1 MTAARAASRRLGR
14 DGPAVFPI
22 GLGCM
27 GMSGYYGFAR
37 ESRPENG
44 ASARRE
50 AVETIRHALERGID
64 FLDTAD
70 VYGPFANEELVGEA
84 VRGRRERL
92 VLATKFGFETT
103 AGGVRVNGR
112 PEYVRAACEASLGRL
127 GVESVDLLYLHRVD
141 PDVPIEDTVGAM
153 AELVAEGKVGH
164 LGLSEAG
171 AETIRR
177 AHAVHPLAAVQSEF
191 SLWSRDPEARIFP
204 TLREL
209 GIGFV
214 PYAPL
219 GRGLFA
225 GAVASLDELVDDD
238 FRRTLPRFQDAN
250 LAANLELAR
259 RLRACAEE
267 RGTTPAR
274 LALAWVL
281 AQGDFVVPIVGTTRR
296 AHLDDDLGAIELD
309 LDPEAV
315 RTIEDAVPAAAVAG
329 ARYSD
334 MSLLE

>member
-1 MTAARAASRRLGR
+1 
-14 DGPAVFPI
+14 
-22 GLGCM
+22 M
-27 GMSGYYGFAR
+27 GMSGYYGFAG
-37 ESRPENG
+37 EPRPENG
-44 ASARRE
+44 ASAGRE
-50 AVETIRHALERGID
+50 AVETIRYALERGID

-84 VRGRRERL
+84 IRGRRERL

-103 AGGVRVNGR
+103 AAGVRVNGR

-127 GVESVDLLYLHRVD
+127 GVESGGLRYLPRGD
-141 PDVPIEDTVGAM
+141 PAGPIEETVGAM

-171 AETIRR
+171 AETIRH

-238 FRRTLPRFQDAN
+238 FRRTLPRFQDDN

-267 RGTTPAR
+267 RATTPAR

-281 AQGDFVVPIVGTTRR
+281 AQGDFVVPIVGTTKRD
-296 AHLDDDLGAIELD
+296 HLDEDLGAIELD

>member
-1 MTAARAASRRLGR
+1 MTAARTARRRLGR

-37 ESRPENG
+37 ERRPEDG
-44 ASARRE
+44 ARGK
-50 AVETIRHALERGID
+50 AVGTIRYALERGVD

-70 VYGPFANEELVGEA
+70 VYGPFENEELVGKA
-84 VRGRRERL
+84 IRDRRDDV

-103 AGGVRVNGR
+103 ADGVRVNGR
-112 PEYVRAACEASLGRL
+112 PEYARSACEASLRRL
-127 GVESVDLLYLHRVD
+127 GVETVDLLYLHRVD

-153 AELVAEGKVGH
+153 AELVAEGKVRH

-177 AHAVHPLAAVQSEF
+177 AHAVHPVAAVQSEY
-191 SLWSRDPEARIFP
+191 SLWSRDPETRIFP
-204 TLREL
+204 TLRAL

-250 LAANLELAR
+250 LDANLQFAD
-259 RLRACAEE
+259 RLRMYAEE
-267 RGTTPAR
+267 RATTPAR
-274 LALAWVL
+274 LALGWVL

-296 AHLDDDLGAIELD
+296 PHLDDDLGAAEVELD
-309 LDPEAV
+309 ADALRA
-315 RTIEDAVPAAAVAG
+315 IEDAVPAESVAG
-329 ARYSD
+329 PRYSD

>member
-1 MTAARAASRRLGR
+1 
-14 DGPAVFPI
+14 
-22 GLGCM
+22 M
-27 GMSGYYGFAR
+27 GMSGYYGFAG
-37 ESRPENG
+37 EPRPENG
-44 ASARRE
+44 ASAGRE
-50 AVETIRHALERGID
+50 AVETIRYAVERGID

-84 VRGRRERL
+84 IRGRRERL

-103 AGGVRVNGR
+103 AAGVRVNGR

-127 GVESVDLLYLHRVD
+127 GVESVDLLYLPRVD
-141 PDVPIEDTVGAM
+141 PDVPIEETVGAM

-171 AETIRR
+171 AETIRH

-238 FRRTLPRFQDAN
+238 FRRTLPRFQDDN

-267 RGTTPAR
+267 RETTPAR

-281 AQGDFVVPIVGTTRR
+281 AQGDFVVPIVGTTKRD
-296 AHLDDDLGAIELD
+296 HLDEDLGAIELD